1 MTMDIVVVGE
11 LNIDLVL
18 TGLPSL
24 PGYRELRLARDMR
37 FALGSS
43 SAIFAC
49 NAARL
54 GASVGFVG
62 KVGDDEFGDFMLR
75 SLQQAGVDTSRII
88 RHAGGRTGIC
98 VVMSFPEDYAMV
110 SFPGI
115 RETFRLE
122 EVDFDYVKTA
132 RHLHMSSFY
141 IQPALRPEIPQL
153 FRWARQA
160 GLSTSLDPDN
170 DPTGGWNGGMRGTLT
185 NVDLF
190 LPNEQELMGIAGKED
205 LNAAVEEMRGL
216 AGTTIVKRGAAGV
229 LVATRSRTITAPGF
243 AIKPLDTT
251 GAGDSF
257 NAGFV
262 FRFLNGAPIDDCVTW
277 GNACGALSTQALGG
291 TAGFP
296 DCGELQ
302 RFLAERSGER
312 EKIRNAFM
320 TGGGGE

>member
-1 MTMDIVVVGE
+1 MDIVVVGE
-11 LNIDLVL
+11 LNVDLVL

-24 PGYRELRLARDMR
+24 PAYKELRLARDMR
-37 FALGSS
+37 FTLGSS

-54 GASVGFVG
+54 GARVGFVG

-75 SLQQAGVDTSRII
+75 SLRQSGVDTSRII
-88 RHAGGRTGIC
+88 RHPGGRTGIC
-98 VVMSFPEDYAMV
+98 VVMSFPEDYSMV

-115 RETFRLE
+115 RETFRLD
-122 EVDFDYVKTA
+122 EVDFNYVRTA

-141 IQPALRPEIPQL
+141 IQPALRPGIPTL
-153 FRWARQA
+153 FRWAREA
-160 GLSTSLDPDN
+160 GLTTSLDPDH
-170 DPTGGWNGGMRGTLT
+170 DPNGQWNGGLHETLP

-190 LPNEQELMGIAGKED
+190 LPNEQEAMRIGGADSIDE
-205 LNAAVEEMRGL
+205 AVERLRGL

-229 LVATRSRTITAPGF
+229 LVISRDQTIAAPGF
-243 AIKPLDTT
+243 AVQPVDTT

-262 FRFLNGAPIDDCVTW
+262 HKFLQGASRAECVAW

-296 DCGELQ
+296 HTDEVD
-302 RFLAERSGER
+302 RFLAERTQELGGIRSAFGSRER
-312 EKIRNAFM
+312 KA
-320 TGGGGE
+320 

>member
-1 MTMDIVVVGE
+1 MSLDIIVVGE
-11 LNIDLVL
+11 LNVDLVL

-37 FALGSS
+37 FTLGSS

-62 KVGDDEFGDFMLR
+62 KAGDDEFGDFMLR
-75 SLQQAGVDTSRII
+75 SLKQAGVDTSRII
-88 RHAGGRTGIC
+88 RHPGGHTGIC

-122 EVDFDYVKTA
+122 EVDIDYVKTA

-141 IQPALRPEIPQL
+141 IQPALRPGIPRL
-153 FRWARQA
+153 FRQAKEA

-170 DPTGGWNGGMRGTLT
+170 DPTGSWNGGMREALGS
-185 NVDLF
+185 VDLF
-190 LPNEQELMGIAGKED
+190 LPNEQELMGIAGMKE
-205 LNAAVEEMRGL
+205 LSTAVEEMRGV

-229 LVATRSRTITAPGF
+229 LIMTHGRTIAAPGF
-243 AIKPLDTT
+243 TINPMDTT

-262 FRFLNGAPIDDCVTW
+262 VRFLQGAPLEDCTAW
-277 GNACGALSTQALGG
+277 GNACGALSTRALGG
-291 TAGFP
+291 TAAFP
-296 DCGELQ
+296 DYGELQ
-302 RFLAERSGER
+302 RFLAERADEQER
-312 EKIRNAFM
+312 IRSAFVS
-320 TGGGGE
+320 GGGEE

>member
-1 MTMDIVVVGE
+1 MDIVVVGE
-11 LNIDLVL
+11 LNVDLVL

-24 PGYRELRLARDMR
+24 PAYKELRLAKDMR
-37 FALGSS
+37 FTLGSS

-49 NAARL
+49 NAAHL
-54 GASVGFVG
+54 GAKVGFVG

-75 SLQQAGVDTSRII
+75 SLGQSGVDTSQII
-88 RHAGGRTGIC
+88 RHPGGRTGIC
-98 VVMSFPEDYAMV
+98 VLMSFPEDYSMV

-122 EVDFDYVKTA
+122 DVNFDYVMTA

-141 IQPALRPEIPQL
+141 IQPALRPGCPKL
-153 FRWARQA
+153 FRWAKEA
-160 GLSTSLDPDN
+160 GMSTSLDPDH
-170 DPTGGWNGGMRGTLT
+170 DPAGKWDGGMRDALT

-190 LPNEQELMGIAGKED
+190 LPNEQEALGIAGAKD
-205 LNAAVEEMRGL
+205 LDDAIAVLRNL

-229 LVATRSRTITAPGF
+229 VVVSRGRIIAAPGF
-243 AIKPLDTT
+243 TISPVDTT

-262 FRFLNGAPIDDCVTW
+262 FQFMQGAPISRCVTW

-296 DCGELQ
+296 TPAEVD
-302 RFLAERSGER
+302 RFLSERAAETN
-312 EKIRNAFM
+312 KILKAFPVD
-320 TGGGGE
+320 

>member
-11 LNIDLVL
+11 LNVDLVL
-18 TGLPSL
+18 TGIPSL
-24 PGYRELRLARDMR
+24 PAYRELRFARDMR
-37 FALGSS
+37 FTLGSS

-75 SLQQAGVDTSRII
+75 SLQQSGVDTSRII
-88 RHAGGRTGIC
+88 RHAGGHTGIC

-122 EVDFDYVKTA
+122 EVDLDYVKTA

-141 IQPALRPEIPQL
+141 IQPALRPGIPLL
-153 FRWARQA
+153 FKRARQA

-170 DPTGGWNGGMRGTLT
+170 DPTGEWNGGMRDALA

-190 LPNEQELMGIAGKED
+190 LPNEQELMGIAGTDD
-205 LNAAVEEMRGL
+205 LSAAVEATRGL
-216 AGTTIVKRGAAGV
+216 AGKTIVKRGAAGV
-229 LVATRSRTITAPGF
+229 LVASRDRTTAAPGF
-243 AIKPLDTT
+243 AVKPVDTT

-262 FRFLNGAPIDDCVTW
+262 FRFLQGAPLDDCVAW

-296 DCGELQ
+296 DCGALQ
-302 RFLAERSGER
+302 RFLAERAGER
-312 EKIRNAFM
+312 ERIRSAFVS
-320 TGGGGE
+320 GGGRE

>member
-11 LNIDLVL
+11 LNVDLVL

-24 PGYRELRLARDMR
+24 PGYGELRHARDMR
-37 FALGSS
+37 FTLGSS

-62 KVGDDEFGDFMLR
+62 KAGDDEFGDFMLR

-141 IQPALRPEIPQL
+141 IQPALRPGIPQL
-153 FRWARQA
+153 FRLAKQA

-170 DPTGGWNGGMRGTLT
+170 DPKGEWNGGMRDALA

-190 LPNEQELMGIAGKED
+190 LPNEQELMGIAGKNG
-205 LNAAVEEMRGL
+205 LNAAVEEMRQL

-229 LVATRSRTITAPGF
+229 LVVTGSRTIAAPGF
-243 AIKPLDTT
+243 TIKPLDTT

-262 FRFLNGAPIDDCVTW
+262 FRFLQGAALEDCVAW

-296 DCGELQ
+296 DCAELQ
-302 RFLAERSGER
+302 LFLAERAGEL
-312 EKIRNAFM
+312 ELIRSAFV
-320 TGGGGE
+320 GGRGGE

>member
-11 LNIDLVL
+11 LNVDLVL

-24 PGYRELRLARDMR
+24 PGYRELRFARDMR
-37 FALGSS
+37 FTLGSS

-88 RHAGGRTGIC
+88 RHTGGRTGIC

-122 EVDFDYVKTA
+122 EVDFDYVRTA
-132 RHLHMSSFY
+132 RHMHMSSFY
-141 IQPALRPEIPQL
+141 LQPALRPGIPQL
-153 FRWARQA
+153 FRQARQT

-170 DPTGGWNGGMRGTLT
+170 DPTGGWNGGMRDALT
-185 NVDLF
+185 SVDLF
-190 LPNEQELMGIAGKED
+190 LPNEQELMGIAGKKD
-205 LNAAVEEMRGL
+205 FKAAVEEMRGV
-216 AGTTIVKRGAAGV
+216 AGTTIVKRGSAGAF
-229 LVATRSRTITAPGF
+229 VATRDRTIEAPGF
-243 AIKPLDTT
+243 WMEPLDTT

-262 FRFLNGAPIDDCVTW
+262 FRFLQGAPLEECVAW
-277 GNACGALSTQALGG
+277 GNACGALSTRALGG
-291 TAGFP
+291 TAAFP

-302 RFLAERSGER
+302 QFLAERAGER
-312 EKIRNAFM
+312 ARIRSAFVS
-320 TGGGGE
+320 GGGGK

>member
-1 MTMDIVVVGE
+1 MDIVVVGE
-11 LNIDLVL
+11 LNVDLVL

-24 PGYRELRLARDMR
+24 PAYKELRLAKDMR
-37 FALGSS
+37 FTLGSS

-49 NAARL
+49 NASRL

-75 SLQQAGVDTSRII
+75 SLQQSGVETAHII
-88 RHAGGRTGIC
+88 RHPGGRTGIC
-98 VVMSFPEDYAMV
+98 VMMSFPDDYSMV

-141 IQPALRPEIPQL
+141 IQPALRPDVPQL
-153 FRWARQA
+153 FRRAREA
-160 GLSTSLDPDN
+160 GLSTSLDPDQ
-170 DPTGGWNGGMRGTLT
+170 DPSGKWNGGMREVLPY
-185 NVDLF
+185 VDLF
-190 LPNEQELMGIAGKED
+190 FPNEQEAMGITGAPD
-205 LNAAVEEMRGL
+205 VDAAAQALRVLGR
-216 AGTTIVKRGAAGV
+216 TIVVKRGAAGV
-229 LVATRSRTITAPGF
+229 LVAAGNKTVTAPGF
-243 AIKPLDTT
+243 PLRALDTT

-262 FRFLNGAPIDDCVTW
+262 FQFLQGAGLDECVMW

-296 DCGELQ
+296 YPAEVE
-302 RFLAERSGER
+302 RFLAGRAAEAEAIQKAFLSMR
-312 EKIRNAFM
+312 EPA
-320 TGGGGE
+320 